1 MEIENSDKV
10 YYTISEVADIFKV
23 NASLIRFWEKEFD
36 VLKPHKN
43 KKGNR
48 LFTKKDLENI
58 RLIYHYVK
66 EKGFTLQGAREKMKT
81 DGSKASKNVEVVDTL
96 NRLKTFLLSVKA
108 DLDSVSPEE
117 VRESNSPESEG
128 Q

>member
-1 MEIENSDKV
+1 MENTNSDKV
-10 YYTISEVADIFKV
+10 YYTISEVAELFKV

-81 DGSKASKNVEVVDTL
+81 DGNKASKNVEIVDTL

-108 DLDSVSPEE
+108 DLDTISVEE
-117 VRESNSPESEG
+117 SSLL
-128 Q
+128 